1 MPEYDTTLRNIPP
14 YQYINVAAT
23 STKEMHKRYGNYAKR
38 LSIIIKRVVNPPKG
52 QWQAWWGI
60 ATRVFGFAYT
70 GGHNEKVLTTLAQS
84 LAEEYGVDG
93 AKAVELAKYIKQ
105 NMSAIVGEAAREE
118 ATEGGI
124 LF

>member
-1 MPEYDTTLRNIPP
+1 MSEDSITLKGLQP
-14 YQYINVAAT
+14 YELLNASAIRM
-23 STKEMHKRYGNYAKR
+23 KEPHKRYGNFAKR
-38 LSIIIKRVVNPPKG
+38 LSIIIKRVINPPKG

-60 ATRVFGFAYT
+60 ATRIFGFAYT

-84 LAEEYGVDG
+84 LAEEYGVDQG
-93 AKAVELAKYIKQ
+93 KAVELAKYIKS

>member
-1 MPEYDTTLRNIPP
+1 MPNDSLTLTPLDTYELLD
-14 YQYINVAAT
+14 ASAT
-23 STKEMHKRYGNYAKR
+23 RMKEPHKRYGNYAKR
-38 LSIIIKRVVNPPKG
+38 LSVVIKRVVNPPKG

-84 LAEEYGVDG
+84 LAEEYGVDQ
-93 AKAVELAKYIKQ
+93 AKAAELAKYIKD
-105 NMSAIVGEAAREE
+105 NMSAIVGEASREE
-118 ATEGGI
+118 ASQGAM